1 MRRLTSATANAVS
14 RAPESLRET
23 SDVAFV
29 RQSNLPQDAVRGGMP
44 HSHKSIG
51 RRWRWRRPKPIAAR
65 NLVCKSADRPNTK
78 KVDGRFLLGR
88 ACCYV
93 ADCGSTGNDWRPS
106 TYGDALFCAAL
117 MPGN

>member
-14 RAPESLRET
+14 RAPESLREA

-44 HSHKSIG
+44 HSRKSIG

-65 NLVCKSADRPNTK
+65 NRVEIGGPTNTK
-78 KVDGRFLLGR
+78 VLWTIATGTSMLLRGR
-88 ACCYV
+88 
-93 ADCGSTGNDWRPS
+93 CGSTGNDRRPS
-106 TYGDALFCAAL
+106 TYGDALFSAAL